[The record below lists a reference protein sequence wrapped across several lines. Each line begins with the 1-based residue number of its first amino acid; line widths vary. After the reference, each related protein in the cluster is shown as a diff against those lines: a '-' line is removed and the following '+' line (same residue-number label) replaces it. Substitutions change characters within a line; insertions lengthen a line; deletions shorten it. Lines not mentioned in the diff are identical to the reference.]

1 MEDIED
7 NQDSVQY
14 ALPYV
19 FIPDAG
25 NFFSYYEGNESVAE
39 VGDKSNNY
47 LSHTVHVG
55 IPEYKFLKMN
65 VNYLKDKIRKRKTS
79 VWYKNILDERLL
91 IYLKEKAP
99 LYVDGEG
106 LTKKQQNRKV
116 GYIHEL
122 FS

>member
-25 NFFSYYEGNESVAE
+25 NFFSCYEVNESVAE

-79 VWYKNILDERLL
+79 VWYKNMIDERLL
-91 IYLKEKAP
+91 IALKEKDP
-99 LYVDGEG
+99 LYVG
-106 LTKKQQNRKV
+106 
-116 GYIHEL
+116 GYRYEK
-122 FS
+122 